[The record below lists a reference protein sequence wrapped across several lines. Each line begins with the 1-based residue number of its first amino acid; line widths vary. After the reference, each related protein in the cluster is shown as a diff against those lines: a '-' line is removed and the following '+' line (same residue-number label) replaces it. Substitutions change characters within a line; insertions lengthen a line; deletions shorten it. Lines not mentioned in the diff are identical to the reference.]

1 MKIFFFL
8 PNTGFDKPNPKNKLV
23 SFIILI
29 LFLLVHNK
37 PTILETHDIK
47 QTTKEIQKKPSFHQ
61 FDLLDEETS
70 KKLKSNLFFKLK
82 LIFIFDSY

>member
-1 MKIFFFL
+1 MKIFFYL
-8 PNTGFDKPNPKNKLV
+8 PKTGFDKPIPIKKFV

-37 PTILETHDIK
+37 PTILETHDFK

-70 KKLKSNLFFKLK
+70 KKLKSDLFFKLK